1 MNSIDNL
8 INLALAEDVGS
19 GDITTDAI
27 VSQNVKG
34 EAYVMAKE
42 DMILSGIG
50 VFKKVLMSAHSFYS
64 DSLIP
69 LKFRDRFKDGD
80 LIKSGKKIIEVTG
93 DMRTLLSGERTALN
107 FLQRMSGIATHTKKF
122 VDEVAKPALSDEMR
136 LLRGVYPKQG
146 KNEILRSAQNDKS
159 EGASPRNDK
168 VKIIDT
174 RKTTPALRILE
185 KYAVRCGGGVNH
197 RFGLYDGILI
207 KDNHIKVAGGIIKA
221 VKKVKDNAPHLMKI
235 EVEVKSIKEVRD
247 ALKCKADVIMLDNMD
262 ISTIK
267 RAVRLINKVALVEV
281 SGGVNLKNVVE
292 ITATGV
298 DYISIGALTHSARA
312 VDISMEIR

>member
-1 MNSIDNL
+1 MNIIYPSIDNL

-42 DMILSGIG
+42 DMVLSGID
-50 VFKKVLMSAHSFYS
+50 VFKRVFQL
-64 DSLIP
+64 LIQNYE
-69 LKFRDRFKDGD
+69 LGIMNKFKERFKDGE
-80 LIKSGKKIIEVTG
+80 IVRSGKIIIEISG
-93 DMRTLLSGERTALN
+93 NMRALLTGERTALN
-107 FLQRMSGIATHTKKF
+107 FLQRMSGIATLTQKF
-122 VDEVAKPALSDEMR
+122 VNTVR
-136 LLRGVYPKQG
+136 
-146 KNEILRSAQNDKS
+146 KS
-159 EGASPRNDK
+159 KA
-168 VKIIDT
+168 KIIDT
-174 RKTTPALRILE
+174 RKTTPNLRILE
-185 KYAVRCGGGVNH
+185 KYAVRCGGGINH

-292 ITATGV
+292 IAATGV

>member
-80 LIKSGKKIIEVTG
+80 LIKNGKKIIEVTS
-93 DMRTLLSGERTALN
+93 DMRTLLTGERTALN
-107 FLQRMSGIATHTKKF
+107 FLQRMSGIATLTKKF
-122 VDEVAKPALSDEMR
+122 IDEVAKPALSDEMR
-136 LLRGVYPKQG
+136 LLRYA
-146 KNEILRSAQNDKS
+146 RNDMS

-207 KDNHIKVAGGIIKA
+207 KDNHIKAAGGITKA
-221 VKKVKDNAPHLMKI
+221 VKKIREGAAHHLMKI
-235 EVEVKSIKEVRD
+235 EVEAKSIKEVGD

-262 ISTIK
+262 IPAIKKAVKLIDK
-267 RAVRLINKVALVEV
+267 RALIEV
-281 SGGVNLKNVVE
+281 SGGVNLKNVVQ
-292 ITATGV
+292 IASTGV

-312 VDISMEIR
+312 VDISMEMK

>member
-1 MNSIDNL
+1 MNINHPSVDNL
-8 INLALAEDVGS
+8 IKLALAEDIGS

-34 EAYVMAKE
+34 EAYVVAKE
-42 DMILSGIG
+42 DMVLSGID
-50 VFKKVLMSAHSFYS
+50 VFKKVFQNVSGQWSVVSSQFKERY
-64 DSLIP
+64 
-69 LKFRDRFKDGD
+69 RDGEIVR
-80 LIKSGKKIIEVTG
+80 SGKIIIEMSG
-93 DMRTLLSGERTALN
+93 NMRTLLTGERTALN
-107 FLQRMSGIATHTKKF
+107 FLQRMSGIATLTKKF
-122 VDEVAKPALSDEMR
+122 VDSVKGFKA
-136 LLRGVYPKQG
+136 
-146 KNEILRSAQNDKS
+146 
-159 EGASPRNDK
+159 
-168 VKIIDT
+168 KIIDT
-174 RKTTPALRILE
+174 RKTTPKLRILE
-185 KYAVRCGGGVNH
+185 KYAVRCGGGINH

-292 ITATGV
+292 IAATGV

>member
-80 LIKSGKKIIEVTG
+80 LIKNGKKIIEVTG
-93 DMRTLLSGERTALN
+93 DMRTLLTGERTALN
-107 FLQRMSGIATHTKKF
+107 FLQRMSGIATLTKKF
-122 VDEVAKPALSDEMR
+122 MDEVASAL
-136 LLRGVYPKQG
+136 
-146 KNEILRSAQNDKS
+146 
-159 EGASPRNDK
+159 PRNDK

-185 KYAVRCGGGVNH
+185 KYAVRCGGGLNH

-207 KDNHIKVAGGIIKA
+207 KDNHIKAGGGIVKA
-221 VKKVKDNAPHLMKI
+221 VKKIREGAHHLMKI
-235 EVEVKSIKEVRD
+235 EVEAKSIKEVGD

-262 ISTIK
+262 IPAIKKAVKVIDK
-267 RAVRLINKVALVEV
+267 RALIEV
-281 SGGVNLKNVVE
+281 SGGVNLSNVSE
-292 ITATGV
+292 IAETGV

-312 VDISMEIR
+312 VDISMEIK

>member
-1 MNSIDNL
+1 
-8 INLALAEDVGS
+8 
-19 GDITTDAI
+19 
-27 VSQNVKG
+27 
-34 EAYVMAKE
+34 
-42 DMILSGIG
+42 
-50 VFKKVLMSAHSFYS
+50 
-64 DSLIP
+64 
-69 LKFRDRFKDGD
+69 
-80 LIKSGKKIIEVTG
+80 
-93 DMRTLLSGERTALN
+93 
-107 FLQRMSGIATHTKKF
+107 MSGIATLTKKF

-136 LLRGVYPKQG
+136 LLRYA
-146 KNEILRSAQNDKS
+146 RNDMS

-174 RKTTPALRILE
+174 RKTTPNLRILE

-281 SGGVNLKNVVE
+281 SGGVK
-292 ITATGV
+292 APM
-298 DYISIGALTHSARA
+298 
-312 VDISMEIR
+312 DI

>member
-1 MNSIDNL
+1 MKGVMNSVDNL
-8 INLALAEDVGS
+8 INLALAEDIGS
-19 GDITTDAI
+19 GDITTNALI
-27 VSQNVKG
+27 SERQKG
-34 EAYVMAKE
+34 EAYVIAKE

-93 DMRTLLSGERTALN
+93 DMRTLLTGERTALN
-107 FLQRMSGIATHTKKF
+107 FLQRMSGIATLTKKF
-122 VDEVAKPALSDEMR
+122 MDEVASAL
-136 LLRGVYPKQG
+136 
-146 KNEILRSAQNDKS
+146 
-159 EGASPRNDK
+159 PRNDK

-207 KDNHIKVAGGIIKA
+207 KDNHIKAAGGITKA
-221 VKKVKDNAPHLMKI
+221 VKKIREGAAHHLMKI
-235 EVEVKSIKEVRD
+235 EVEAKSIKEVGD

-262 ISTIK
+262 IPAIKKAVKVIDK
-267 RAVRLINKVALVEV
+267 RALIEV
-281 SGGVNLKNVVE
+281 SGGVNLSNVSE
-292 ITATGV
+292 IAGTGV

-312 VDISMEIR
+312 VDISMEIK